1 MSEASNNSPI
11 LRIALWQPEIPPNTG
26 NVVRLCAGTGAE
38 LHLIGRLGFR
48 IDDAS
53 LRRAGLGYWSRV
65 SIRQHTDMEEFERAM
80 SGVRMFAFSARLTKS
95 YTQIRYARGD
105 CLVFGAESYGLPP
118 EFLKRMGEN
127 AVTVPMPA
135 GVVRS
140 LNLSTT
146 VGIAA
151 YEALRQIE
159 GW

>member
-1 MSEASNNSPI
+1 MNEASNNSPI
-11 LRIALWQPEIPPNTG
+11 LRIALWEPEIPPNTG
-26 NVVRLCAGTGAE
+26 NVARLCAGTGAE

-48 IDDAS
+48 LDDTS
-53 LRRAGLGYWSRV
+53 LRRAGLGYWAQLNV
-65 SIRQHTDMEEFERAM
+65 QQHKNIEEFEQKLA
-80 SGVRMFAFSARLTKS
+80 GVRMFAFSARVEKS
-95 YTQIRYARGD
+95 YTRVNYRRGD
-105 CLVFGAESYGLPP
+105 CLIFGAESRGLSR
-118 EFLKRMGEN
+118 EFLERMGEN

-135 GVVRS
+135 KVVRS